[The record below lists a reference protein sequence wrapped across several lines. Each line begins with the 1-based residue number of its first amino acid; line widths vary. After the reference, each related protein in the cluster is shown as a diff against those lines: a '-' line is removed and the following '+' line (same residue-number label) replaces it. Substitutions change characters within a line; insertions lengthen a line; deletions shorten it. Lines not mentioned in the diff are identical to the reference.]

1 MVDAAYADPDVKLRT
16 IPSNIEFIT
25 RHKSIVESLGFTSSA
40 GT

>member
-16 IPSNIEFIT
+16 IPSNIEFT
-25 RHKSIVESLGFTSSA
+25 RQKSIVESLGFTSSA